1 MLKKIN
7 NSGDTIVEVMIILAI
22 VGAAIIG
29 STIAVNKISEDLQ
42 NANYI
47 QSSLRLEIMSQIM
60 EVVSYRVCLLQPAQT
75 LFACIQAM
83 VRQNPLHHIV
93 RVI

>member
-42 NANYI
+42 NANYRQQAI
-47 QSSLRLEIMSQIM
+47 QVAQDQM
-60 EVVSYRVCLLQPAQT
+60 ELIKAGNNISNVLLN
-75 LFACIQAM
+75 LK
-83 VRQNPLHHIV
+83 
-93 RVI
+93 